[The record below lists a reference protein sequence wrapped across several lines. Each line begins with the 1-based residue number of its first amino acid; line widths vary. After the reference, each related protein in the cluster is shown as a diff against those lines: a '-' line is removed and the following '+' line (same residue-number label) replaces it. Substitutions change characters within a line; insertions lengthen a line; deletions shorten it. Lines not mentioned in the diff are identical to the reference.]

1 MSFLVYLF
9 LFLFY
14 IWKVQKSSYN
24 NPEVAIEK
32 KRGRFVMI
40 FQSFLLGN
48 LVSLCMKIINSVVVV
63 GLYYGFLTTFSIG
76 PSYLF
81 LLRAQVMEEGTEKKV
96 SATTGFITGQL
107 MMFISIYYAPLHLAL
122 GRPHT
127 ITVLALPYLLFH
139 FFWNNHKHFFDY
151 GSTTRN
157 SMRNFSI
164 QCLFLNNLIF
174 QLFNHFILPS
184 SMLARLVNIYMFRCN
199 NKMLFVTSSFVGWLI
214 GHILFMKWLGL
225 VLVWI
230 RQNHSI
236 RSNVLIRSNKYL
248 VSELRNSMARIF
260 SILLFIT
267 CVYYLGRIPSPLF
280 TKKLK
285 ETSKTGAGERV
296 ESEEER
302 DVEIETASEMKG
314 TKQEQEGS
322 TEEDPSPSFFS
333 EERADPNKIDE
344 TEEIRVNGKENEFH
358 FRFTETGSQ
367 NRPVSEESYLMNIN
381 ENQDNSRFKIFD
393 QKTENKEPIFFDKPL
408 VNILFD
414 SKRWN
419 RPFRYIK
426 NNRFEKAVR
435 NETSQYFFDIC
446 QSDGKE
452 RISFTYPPSLSIF
465 LEMIKRRISP
475 PTLEKCS
482 FNELYNPW
490 VYTNNQKG
498 KSFNNEFLNRI
509 KALDKEDI
517 YLNILETRTR
527 LCNDDSTK
535 EYLSKRYDPFLNG
548 SYRKRIYKKPAPSE
562 TLIENIIDQFGI
574 NRIHGILL
582 PDADYQEFEQKKKG
596 FDKKPLSTEIVD
608 FFTFISKFVRESGS
622 TNLNPRDLSLFS
634 EGKRNSEKGTNYF
647 NYLFNLNK
655 IVTDPNGQKISRK
668 SIRIKEIN
676 KKIPRWSY
684 KLITDLEQQSREYQ
698 EDVPMDHQIR
708 SRKGKRVVIFTANKE
723 NTDPNTTDTT
733 RSDKINEV
741 ALIRYSQQSDFRRG
755 IIKGSMRAQRRKVVI
770 LELFQANAH
779 SPLFLERL
787 QKSPPFS
794 FYISG
799 LMKLIFKN
807 GLGKGEAFK
816 IVEYT
821 KEQTKREEKKEKNKR
836 KEKARIKIAEAWDS
850 IPFAQVIRGC
860 MLLTQSIFRKYILL
874 PSFIIAKNIGRI
886 FLLQL
891 PEWSEDLQEWNKE
904 IHIKCTYNGIPLSER
919 EFPKNWLTDGIQ
931 IKILFPFCLKPWHKS
946 KLRSSQKDLMKKKD
960 DFCFLTVWGMETE
973 LPFCSPRKRPS
984 FLKPILKEFE
994 QKIGKSKK
1002 KYFRVLTVFKVK
1014 TKLLR
1019 KVSKETKKWVIK
1031 SILFI
1036 KRIIKELSKVNP
1048 ILLFRLR
1055 EVGVYESSEIKEE
1068 KDSIINN
1075 QIIHESF
1082 SQIQIASPSWT
1093 NSSLTEK
1100 KMKDLADRTSTIRN
1114 QIERI
1119 TKEKKKVTPRI
1130 NNLSPTSYN
1139 AKKLEKQQ
1147 MLKRRNARLICKLS
1161 PFLKF
1166 FIEKIYTDLF
1176 LSIINIPRINTEL
1189 FLKLTKK
1196 IIDKSIYNNER
1207 KQERI
1212 NKKKKTP
1219 IPFISTIKKPLGNI
1233 SNIKENSHIFYD
1245 LSYVPQAYV
1254 FYKLSKIQ
1262 VSNSL
1267 RSVVQYQGI
1276 PFFLKPK
1283 IKDSFETQ
1291 GMLDSKLAD
1300 KKLPS
1305 YEMNP
1310 WKTWLR
1316 GHYQYHLSQIRW
1328 SRLIPEKWRNT
1339 FHQRRIAKKEN
1350 FSKRHSYEKNPLMN
1364 SKKQKQFEVYLLSN
1378 QKDNFIKYYRYDLLS
1393 YKFMNYE
1400 KKTECF
1406 FYRSPFQGNKNQ
1418 DIFYNTPKK
1427 NLFDMLRNIPIKNDL
1442 GRVYIEKPV
1451 DRKYFDWKILK
1462 FDLRQK
1468 VDIEAW
1474 IIIDTNRNQNTQ
1486 IRTKNSQIISKKDLF
1501 YLMIPEINLP
1511 NSHKRFCD
1519 WMGMNEKMLK
1529 HPISNLELWFFP
1541 EFLLL
1546 YKTYKMKP
1554 WFIPSK
1560 LLLLNFHK
1568 SENKKINEKEKG
1580 NFWIASNKK
1589 HRNQEEKE
1597 PTSRGDRRSLLSQQK
1612 DIEENYARS
1621 DMKKGKKKKQYK
1633 SNTKA
1638 ELEFFLKRYLL
1649 FQLRWD
1655 ETLNQRMINN
1665 IKVYCLLLRL
1675 IDPRKITISSIQK
1688 REVSLDIML
1697 IQKNLTLSELMKKGI
1712 LILEPIRLSEKKDG
1726 QFIMYQTI
1734 GISLVHKNKH
1744 QKYQEQRYVSNNNLD
1759 ETISPHQRITGNR
1772 DKNHFDLLV
1781 PENILSFRHRRKLR
1795 ILICFNSKNRNSIEK
1810 NPVFW
1815 NVKNSSQVSHDN
1827 NHLDREKNKL
1837 MKLKLF
1843 LWPNYRLED
1852 LACMNRYWFDTNNS
1866 SRFSMLRIHLYP
1878 RLKIF
1883 G

>member
-1 MSFLVYLF
+1 
-9 LFLFY
+9 
-14 IWKVQKSSYN
+14 
-24 NPEVAIEK
+24 
-32 KRGRFVMI
+32 MI

-107 MMFISIYYAPLHLAL
+107 MMFISIYYAPMHLAL

-248 VSELRNSMARIF
+248 VSELRNSMARIL

-322 TEEDPSPSFFS
+322 TEEDPSPYFFS

-344 TEEIRVNGKENEFH
+344 TEEIQVNGKEKEFH
-358 FRFTETGSQ
+358 FRFTETGYQ

-393 QKTENKEPIFFDKPL
+393 QKTENKELIFFDKPL
-408 VNILFD
+408 VTILFD
-414 SKRWN
+414 SRRWN

-426 NNRFEKAVR
+426 NKRFDKAVR
-435 NETSQYFFDIC
+435 NEMSQYFFDIC

-465 LEMIKRRISP
+465 LEMIKKRISP
-475 PTLEKCS
+475 PTIEKFS

-490 VYTNNQKG
+490 VYTNKQKG
-498 KSFNNEFLNRI
+498 KNLNNEFLNRI
-509 KALDKEDI
+509 KALDKENI

-548 SYRKRIYKKPAPSE
+548 SYRKTIYKSPSPSTLKK
-562 TLIENIIDQFGI
+562 TLIENFIDQFGI

-582 PDADYQEFEQKKKG
+582 PDTDYQEFEQKINRFEKKS
-596 FDKKPLSTEIVD
+596 LSTEIVD
-608 FFTFISKFVRESGS
+608 FLTFISKFVRESGS

-634 EGKRNSEKGTNYF
+634 EGKIDFQKETKYF
-647 NYLFNLNK
+647 NYLLNLNK
-655 IVTDPNGQKISRK
+655 IVTDTNGQKMNRK
-668 SIRIKEIN
+668 SIGIKEIN
-676 KKIPRWSY
+676 KKLPRWSY
-684 KLITDLEQQSREYQ
+684 KLITDLEQQSREYK
-698 EDVPMDHQIR
+698 EDVPIDHQIR
-708 SRKGKRVVIFTANKE
+708 SRRGKRVVIFTATKE
-723 NTDPNTTDTT
+723 TTDPNTTNIKM
-733 RSDKINEV
+733 SDKRNEV

-770 LELFQANAH
+770 FELFQANVH

-794 FYISG
+794 FDISG
-799 LMKLIFKN
+799 LIKLIFKN

-836 KEKARIKIAEAWDS
+836 KEKARIKVAEAWDR
-850 IPFAQVIRGC
+850 IPFAQGIRGC

-891 PEWSEDLQEWNKE
+891 PEWSEDFQEWNKE
-904 IHIKCTYNGIPLSER
+904 IHIKCTYNGIPLSET

-931 IKILFPFCLKPWHKS
+931 IKILFPFCLKPSQKS
-946 KLRSSQKDLMKKKD
+946 KLRSSQKDLMKKKKEKD

-973 LPFCSPRKRPS
+973 LPFCSPRKKPS
-984 FLKPILKEFE
+984 FFKPILKEFE
-994 QKIGKSKK
+994 KKIGKCKK
-1002 KYFRVLTVFKVK
+1002 KYFRVLTVFKGK

-1031 SILFI
+1031 SLFFI

-1093 NSSLTEK
+1093 NSSLTDK

-1139 AKKLEKQQ
+1139 AKKFEKQQ

-1161 PFLKF
+1161 PFFTF
-1166 FIEKIYTDLF
+1166 FIEKIYTDIF
-1176 LSIINIPRINTEL
+1176 LSIINIPRINTKL

-1219 IPFISTIKKPLGNI
+1219 IPFISSIKKPLDNI
-1233 SNIKENSHIFYD
+1233 SNIKANSHIFYD

-1254 FYKLSKIQ
+1254 FYKLAKIQ

-1276 PFFLKPK
+1276 PFFLKPQ

-1300 KKLPS
+1300 NKLPS

-1310 WKTWLR
+1310 WKSWLR

-1339 FHQRRIAKKEN
+1339 FRRHRIAKKEN
-1350 FSKRHSYEKNPLMN
+1350 FSKRHSYEKNPLIN
-1364 SKKQKQFEVYLLSN
+1364 SKKQKQFEVYSLSN
-1378 QKDNFIKYYRYDLLS
+1378 QKDNFLKYYRYDLLS
-1393 YKFMNYE
+1393 YKFIHYE

-1406 FYRSPFQGNKNQ
+1406 FYGSPFQGNTNQ
-1418 DIFYNTPKK
+1418 EIYYNTPKK
-1427 NLFDMLRNIPIKNDL
+1427 NLFDILRNIPIKNDL
-1442 GRVYIEKPV
+1442 GKIHMEKPA

-1486 IRTKNSQIISKKDLF
+1486 IRTKNFQIISKKDFF
-1501 YLMIPEINLP
+1501 YLKIPEMNLP
-1511 NSHKRFCD
+1511 NSHKGFCD

-1560 LLLLNFHK
+1560 LLLLNLNR

-1597 PTSRGDRRSLLSQQK
+1597 PTSRGERRSVLSQQK

-1621 DMKKGKKKKQYK
+1621 NMKKGKNKKQYK

-1638 ELEFFLKRYLL
+1638 ELDFFLKRYLL

-1655 ETLNQRMINN
+1655 RTLNQRMINN

-1688 REVSLDIML
+1688 KEMSLDIMM
-1697 IQKNLTLSELMKKGI
+1697 INKNLTLSEFMKKGV

-1744 QKYQEQRYVSNNNLD
+1744 QKYQEQGHASNNNLD

-1781 PENILSFRHRRKLR
+1781 PENILSFRRRRKLR
-1795 ILICFNSKNRNSIEK
+1795 ILICFNSKNRNYIDQ

-1827 NHLDREKNKL
+1827 NHLDGEKNQL

-1852 LACMNRYWFDTNNS
+1852 LACMNRYWFDTNNG
-1866 SRFSMLRIHLYP
+1866 SRFSMLRIQMYP